1 MEKIF
6 FKSQTELHLAE
17 RIPRNMEGSC
27 MNRETVHSVKEK
39 SMYRN
44 ALQLNTDI
52 KERTNEEGLMN
63 HRKGKKKKKR
73 KKKQKKK
80 RERTRNMCKHQ
91 GFHAT
96 EVQKTKQKRN
106 KQWHRKDIH
115 SHIHSNTHSKHTPK
129 TLKK

>member
-1 MEKIF
+1 
-6 FKSQTELHLAE
+6 
-17 RIPRNMEGSC
+17 
-27 MNRETVHSVKEK
+27 MNSETVHSVKEK

-80 RERTRNMCKHQ
+80 EREREICANIKASMQLRFKKQNKKETNN
-91 GFHAT
+91 GI
-96 EVQKTKQKRN
+96 VKTF
-106 KQWHRKDIH
+106 IH
-115 SHIHSNTHSKHTPK
+115 TSIPIHTPC
-129 TLKK
+129 TLLKH